1 MTLLK
6 VTLQSAAEDCLI
18 LLDDYCLPTLC
29 NSSIQKTTVTTE
41 HQSSLFVTVCCSN
54 YHKVQTILPS
64 DCGSQQCRYYLHSGY
79 IPFQFFKQQCLSK
92 HCGILLQKNKTKN
105 NHIDKVHCKIPYF
118 SSVTTPSAKLSLSFT
133 METNYQL

>member
-6 VTLQSAAEDCLI
+6 VTLQLAAEDCLI
-18 LLDDYCLPTLC
+18 LLDDYCLLRLC

-41 HQSSLFVTVCCSN
+41 HQSSRFVTVCCSN
-54 YHKVQTILPS
+54 YHKVQTILLS

-92 HCGILLQKNKTKN
+92 HCGILLQKTKQ
-105 NHIDKVHCKIPYF
+105 KI
-118 SSVTTPSAKLSLSFT
+118 TTLIKYTARSLILA
-133 METNYQL
+133 Q